1 MKIEVFFFDPSAG
14 MAPFVVLRA
23 TVVDVLTWSAFRLL
37 GLDLTCDFVITEPAV
52 DQVPNKCDR
61 VCDLLTA
68 TE

>member
-1 MKIEVFFFDPSAG
+1 

-23 TVVDVLTWSAFRLL
+23 TVVDVFTWSAFRLL

-52 DQVPNKCDR
+52 DQVPSKCER
-61 VCDLLTA
+61 VRDLLTA